1 MTQDPLSTLRQRM
14 QRIGIEIE
22 FVGNFPWIYLERI
35 NGIRIRQ
42 EDFTANH
49 GFNIA
54 WFGIRNEDKIK
65 LAEDPKTIIA
75 LIRRYVTESRLTQM
89 MKDDEASGL
98 YQKPQDENE
107 TN

>member
-22 FVGNFPWIYLERI
+22 LSGNYPWIYLDKV
-35 NGIRIRQ
+35 NGIRIKS

-54 WFGIRNEDKIK
+54 WFGIKNDDKIK
-65 LAEDPKTIIA
+65 FDFNK
-75 LIRRYVTESRLTQM
+75 
-89 MKDDEASGL
+89 
-98 YQKPQDENE
+98 
-107 TN
+107 

>member
-22 FVGNFPWIYLERI
+22 FVGNFPWIYLDRV

-65 LAEDPKTIIA
+65 LAEDPKIIIA

-98 YQKPQDENE
+98 YQKPE
-107 TN
+107 

>member
-14 QRIGIEIE
+14 QRIGIELE
-22 FVGNFPWIYLERI
+22 FVGNYPWIYLERV

-54 WFGIRNEDKIK
+54 WYGIRNEDGIR
-65 LAEDPKTIIA
+65 LAEPPKTIIA
-75 LIRRYVTESRLTQM
+75 LIRRYVTESRLAQM

-98 YQKPQDENE
+98 YQKPE
-107 TN
+107 

>member
-22 FVGNFPWIYLERI
+22 FVGNFPWIYLDRV

-75 LIRRYVTESRLTQM
+75 LIRRYVTESRLAQM

-98 YQKPQDENE
+98 YQKPE
-107 TN
+107 

>member
-1 MTQDPLSTLRQRM
+1 MVQDPLSTLRERL
-14 QRIGIEIE
+14 QRIGIELE
-22 FVGNFPWIYLERI
+22 FVGNYPWIYLERV

-65 LAEDPKTIIA
+65 LAETPKTIIA
-75 LIRRYVTESRLTQM
+75 LIRRYVTESRLAQM

-98 YQKPQDENE
+98 YQKPE
-107 TN
+107 

>member
-1 MTQDPLSTLRQRM
+1 MVQDPLSTLRERL
-14 QRIGIEIE
+14 QRIGIELE
-22 FVGNFPWIYLERI
+22 FVGNYPWIYLERV

-75 LIRRYVTESRLTQM
+75 LIRRYVTESRLAQM

-98 YQKPQDENE
+98 YQKPE
-107 TN
+107 

>member
-1 MTQDPLSTLRQRM
+1 MTRDPLSTLKERLR
-14 QRIGIEIE
+14 RIGIEIE
-22 FVGNFPWIYLERI
+22 FVGNYPWIYLDRV

-54 WFGIRNEDKIK
+54 WYGIRNEDKIR

-98 YQKPQDENE
+98 YQKPE
-107 TN
+107 

>member
-1 MTQDPLSTLRQRM
+1 MVDVLSILKNRLSKL
-14 QRIGIEIE
+14 GIELE
-22 FVGNFPWIYLERI
+22 FVGNYPWIYLDRV

-75 LIRRYVTESRLTQM
+75 LIRRYVTESRLAQM

-98 YQKPQDENE
+98 YQKPE
-107 TN
+107 

>member
-22 FVGNFPWIYLERI
+22 FVGNIPWIYLDKVNGNRI
-35 NGIRIRQ
+35 KQ

-54 WFGIRNEDKIK
+54 WYPIRNDEKIK
-65 LAEDPKTIIA
+65 FAETPKTIISI
-75 LIRRYVTESRLTQM
+75 IRKY
-89 MKDDEASGL
+89 K
-98 YQKPQDENE
+98 
-107 TN
+107 

>member
-1 MTQDPLSTLRQRM
+1 MVDVLSILKNRLSKL
-14 QRIGIEIE
+14 GIEIE
-22 FVGNFPWIYLERI
+22 FVGNYPWIYLERV

-75 LIRRYVTESRLTQM
+75 LIRRYVTESRLAQM
-89 MKDDEASGL
+89 MKDDEALGL
-98 YQKPQDENE
+98 YQKPE
-107 TN
+107 